1 MQLHVTGATT
11 TPHLITRTRGLRR
24 AMPVAA
30 ATAMMAVCSLLAS
43 GTPALA
49 QSGPGAPQSGEAR
62 CSNRTLSGD
71 YGCSTQGVLLLTV
84 PGLPPEVQFVGVTMN
99 SYDGNGHLTW
109 VEHTVIGGQVS
120 NAGWLS
126 ASGTYTV
133 NPDCTGTAVV
143 DTPNSP
149 VPLNFAFVV
158 TDKGHEIR
166 AVLDSNALVTVCRR
180 VR

>member
-1 MQLHVTGATT
+1 
-11 TPHLITRTRGLRR
+11 
-24 AMPVAA
+24 
-30 ATAMMAVCSLLAS
+30 
-43 GTPALA
+43 
-49 QSGPGAPQSGEAR
+49 
-62 CSNRTLSGD
+62 
-71 YGCSTQGVLLLTV
+71 
-84 PGLPPEVQFVGVTMN
+84 MN
-99 SYDGNGHLTW
+99 SYDGNGTLTW

-120 NAGWLS
+120 NAGWLP

-158 TDKGHEIR
+158 ADKGHEIR
-166 AVLDSNALVTVCRR
+166 EVLDSNALVTVCRK

>member
-1 MQLHVTGATT
+1 MRLHVTGPTT
-11 TPHLITRTRGLRR
+11 TRHLTTRTRGLRR

-30 ATAMMAVCSLLAS
+30 ARMALCSLLAS

-49 QSGPGAPQSGEAR
+49 QSGPGTPQSDEPR

-84 PGLPPEVQFVGVTMN
+84 PGLPPELQFVGVTMN
-99 SYDGNGHLTW
+99 YYDGNGNLTW

-120 NAGWLS
+120 NAGWLA

-143 DTPNSP
+143 NTPNSP
-149 VPLNFAFVV
+149 VPLNLSFVV
-158 TDKGHEIR
+158 VDKGHEIR
-166 AVLDSNALVTVCRR
+166 KVLDSNALVTVCRK